1 MRIVS
6 EGGRTWGVIENPL
19 RDPPFHKTYVD
30 LTQEDVE
37 RLLQHALTHQ
47 LRVEIERK
55 KAHRSYEMA
64 VARRTQPH
72 TEEPHGR
79 TCTCFPCEQANERMD
94 RDDPSVGGYVPDE

>member
-30 LTQEDVE
+30 IEDGD
-37 RLLQHALTHQ
+37 L
-47 LRVEIERK
+47 
-55 KAHRSYEMA
+55 
-64 VARRTQPH
+64 
-72 TEEPHGR
+72 PHGR

-94 RDDPSVGGYVPDE
+94 RDDPSVGGYDPTN

>member
-30 LTQEDVE
+30 LTQEDLE
-37 RLLQHALTHQ
+37 GLRQHELMHQ
-47 LRVEIERK
+47 MRAEILRREAEL
-55 KAHRSYEMA
+55 
-64 VARRTQPH
+64 
-72 TEEPHGR
+72 HGR

-94 RDDPSVGGYVPDE
+94 RDDPSVGGYDPTK